1 MNLDYNYRNR
11 GYLSTTSSKTADS
24 SINTREKLNVTQKKF
39 LKNLDFLLKVS
50 SKLFKCAIKNCSE
63 LVKKSNTNNK
73 LKKVL
78 KTKNLNKK
86 EKYIKKLAYNQN
98 TLNVDKCTYDKC
110 KEVHVKLLK
119 VLIKNVKFVMSN
131 YPRAQ
136 LFNRNIKKAVVELK
150 KLMKKTNLTSS
161 DVTEMNK
168 HKNILFFTILNL
180 KP

>member
-1 MNLDYNYRNR
+1 MNLDFNYRNR
-11 GYLSTTSSKTADS
+11 GYLSTTSSTTDS
-24 SINTREKLNVTQKKF
+24 SINTRETLNVTQKKF

-50 SKLFKCAIKNCSE
+50 SKLFKCAIKKCGE
-63 LVKKSNTNNK
+63 LVKMSNTNDK

-86 EKYIKKLAYNQN
+86 EKYIKKLAYNEK
-98 TLNVDKCTYDKC
+98 TLNVDKCTYNKC
-110 KEVHVKLLK
+110 KEIHVKLLK

-136 LFNRNIKKAVVELK
+136 LFNRNIKKALIELN
-150 KLMKKTNLTSS
+150 KLMKKTNLSSS
-161 DVTEMNK
+161 DITEMNK
-168 HKNILFFTILNL
+168 HKNLLFFTILNL